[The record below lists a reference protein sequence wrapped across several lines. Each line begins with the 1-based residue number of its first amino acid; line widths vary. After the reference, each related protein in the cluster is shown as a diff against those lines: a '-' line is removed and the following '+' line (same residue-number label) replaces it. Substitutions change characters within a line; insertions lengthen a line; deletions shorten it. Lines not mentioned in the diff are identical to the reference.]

1 MTDTKKSSNK
11 LKEKILT
18 DPNIIL
24 EDTELMDALINAQ
37 NNLRGDNIVD
47 LRGAAM
53 KQLEKRLEKVENTHN
68 DVIAMTYENLS
79 GASQIQRA
87 ILRLLEPN
95 DFPSFIKRLSKEVR
109 EILNVEHIGLILETN
124 AASENLTLLKSLNP
138 ITIVVGEN
146 TIEDY
151 LSNPGHFPS
160 RTVTLR
166 SNVNTSH
173 QFYENS
179 LQTIS
184 SEALLML
191 KFDSVNVKGL
201 LILGS
206 QNNDKFSSGQGTEL
220 LTFFANVFERT
231 MARWLI

>member
-1 MTDTKKSSNK
+1 MNDAKKPTNK
-11 LKEKILT
+11 LKEKILSN
-18 DPNIIL
+18 PNVIL
-24 EDTELMDALINAQ
+24 EDPELMDALLNAQ
-37 NNLRGDNIVD
+37 SNLRGDNIVD

-53 KQLEKRLEKVENTHN
+53 KQLERRLEKVENTHN
-68 DVIAMTYENLS
+68 DVIAMAYENLS

-87 ILRLLEPN
+87 ILKLLEPS
-95 DFPSFIKRLSKEVR
+95 DFPSFIKRLSKEVK

-146 TIEDY
+146 TIKDY
-151 LSNPGHFPS
+151 LSNSGYFPS
-160 RTVTLR
+160 QTVTLR

-173 QFYENS
+173 QFYENNQ
-179 LQTIS
+179 QTIS
-184 SEALLML
+184 SEALLIL
-191 KFDSVNVKGL
+191 NFESINVKGL

-206 QNNDKFSSGQGTEL
+206 QKKEKFSTGQGTEL